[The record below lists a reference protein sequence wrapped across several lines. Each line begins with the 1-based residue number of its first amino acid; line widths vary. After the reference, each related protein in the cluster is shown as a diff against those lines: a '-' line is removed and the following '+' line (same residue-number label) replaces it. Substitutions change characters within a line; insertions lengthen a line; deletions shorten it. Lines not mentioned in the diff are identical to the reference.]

1 VNDSSKTPLV
11 IALVVV
17 VVLFL
22 VFGGGAMTGSMGGG
36 MMGQGG
42 IGGYRMGHE
51 WINGGF
57 SWMWIPTLIT
67 LALGVVL
74 GWLIF
79 GKK

>member
-1 VNDSSKTPLV
+1 MNETSKTPLV

-22 VFGGGAMTGSMGGG
+22 IFGGWAMIGMGGG

-42 IGGYRMGHE
+42 IGGYRMGHG

-57 SWMWIPTLIT
+57 SWLWIPTLIT
-67 LALGVVL
+67 LGLGALL
-74 GWLIF
+74 GWVIF
-79 GKK
+79 GRK